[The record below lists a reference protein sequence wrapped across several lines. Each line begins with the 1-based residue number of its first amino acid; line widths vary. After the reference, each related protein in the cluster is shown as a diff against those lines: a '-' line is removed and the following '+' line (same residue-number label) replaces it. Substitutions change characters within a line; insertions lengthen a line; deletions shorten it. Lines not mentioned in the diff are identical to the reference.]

1 MKIKPSFKGIELYNF
16 INGQPVQFFTI
27 VFLVA
32 CYLKNT
38 EYTEI
43 FGIFFKY

>member
-16 INGQPVQFFTI
+16 INGQFFTL

-32 CYLKNT
+32 WYLKNT